1 LTKGA
6 CKPGERKRSS
16 SKPLALAQFMSAF
29 VLLGC
34 GVCLAVVFLIL
45 EHLYFWYLRRWL
57 AAICPQ
63 GSSVWCNLL
72 SLSVGE
78 SLKQQQQQQQHRQH
92 QHLQA
97 PVCVV
102 QSPPSEKNRF
112 QTYLF
117 KILISRKHFVLY
129 LSIYLKVHKN
139 ENFFGSDFEF

>member
-1 LTKGA
+1 MSSIFWLTNSALVYESVQITPYLTYGDSPWTQGA

-57 AAICPQ
+57 GVICPQ

-78 SLKQQQQQQQHRQH
+78 SLKQQQQQQQQHRQH
-92 QHLQA
+92 HQQLQA
-97 PVCVV
+97 PVLCVV
-102 QSPPSEKNRF
+102 QSPP
-112 QTYLF
+112 
-117 KILISRKHFVLY
+117 
-129 LSIYLKVHKN
+129 
-139 ENFFGSDFEF
+139 